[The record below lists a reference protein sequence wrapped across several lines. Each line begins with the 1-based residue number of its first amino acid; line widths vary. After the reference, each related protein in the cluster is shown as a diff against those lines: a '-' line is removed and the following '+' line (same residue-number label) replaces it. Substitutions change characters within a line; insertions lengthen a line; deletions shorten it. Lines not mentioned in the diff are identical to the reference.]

1 VGGVLADVVDRRKL
15 LIWMQLQQLVF
26 SLALAG
32 LSAVDRPSEVAIFF
46 CVLAIGA
53 GNALSAPAIG
63 AILPTLVPH
72 EDLPGAVSLQ
82 SMQMN
87 LSRVIGPA
95 VGAPLY
101 TTIGASSVFV
111 LNAATYLFAVV
122 ALVVA
127 RYRARNERPMPERG
141 LARLASGFRL
151 AARDPLIRRILIVL
165 TTFSF
170 FSLAFVGLMP
180 VVADENFG
188 IPPKSIGYGVLYA
201 VFGLGA
207 ALGAASIGTLF
218 AARSKERI
226 ARVALVAFAGLLTLF
241 AVEDTA
247 PLAYPTVTVLGFAY
261 FCVITS
267 LSTVLQQ
274 HLDDAIRGRIM
285 ALWIMGFGGMVPLGV
300 LAGGFLVAPIGIT
313 AVLLLG
319 AAVALALAA
328 YADLRA
334 VGEAPA

>member
-1 VGGVLADVVDRRKL
+1 
-15 LIWMQLQQLVF
+15 
-26 SLALAG
+26 
-32 LSAVDRPSEVAIFF
+32 
-46 CVLAIGA
+46 
-53 GNALSAPAIG
+53 
-63 AILPTLVPH
+63 
-72 EDLPGAVSLQ
+72 
-82 SMQMN
+82 
-87 LSRVIGPA
+87 
-95 VGAPLY
+95 
-101 TTIGASSVFV
+101 
-111 LNAATYLFAVV
+111 
-122 ALVVA
+122 
-127 RYRARNERPMPERG
+127 

-188 IPPKSIGYGVLYA
+188 IQPKSIGYGVLYA

>member
-1 VGGVLADVVDRRKL
+1 
-15 LIWMQLQQLVF
+15 
-26 SLALAG
+26 
-32 LSAVDRPSEVAIFF
+32 
-46 CVLAIGA
+46 VLAIGT

-188 IPPKSIGYGVLYA
+188 IQPKSIGYGVLYA